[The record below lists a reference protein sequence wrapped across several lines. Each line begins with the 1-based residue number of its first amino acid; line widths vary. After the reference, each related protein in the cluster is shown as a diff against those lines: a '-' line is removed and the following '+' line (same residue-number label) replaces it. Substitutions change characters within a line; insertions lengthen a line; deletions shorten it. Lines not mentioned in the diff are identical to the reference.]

1 MSEFFLVW
9 LIGIEQ
15 GPAFFFFL
23 CVMAVGLS
31 GTAYQ
36 WIASGIAAAIL
47 VLLGVFGMTA
57 IVLAPSNKTAKELL
71 EIIRTPPAVQAPAKS
86 STNPPGKPPALL

>member
-9 LIGIEQ
+9 LIDVDKA
-15 GPAFFFFL
+15 PVFFFFL

-36 WIASGIAAAIL
+36 WTASGIAAAVL

-57 IVLAPSNKTAKELL
+57 IVLAPSDKTAKELL
-71 EIIRTPPAVQAPAKS
+71 EIIRTPPAVQTPAKP